1 MQRVFA
7 RSRLHQNP
15 RRLRKAPGDNKDDD
29 DDSSDD
35 SSDDDG
41 AGPNPMMM
49 LMMLSLGCIQLNHSI
64 AWCLLNRV
72 HHIPTFAW
80 VASVDRPV

>member
-1 MQRVFA
+1 MFA
-7 RSRLHQNP
+7 RNP

-49 LMMLSLGCIQLNHSI
+49 LMMLSLGCTQLNHSI
-64 AWCLLNRV
+64 ASFLL
-72 HHIPTFAW
+72 
-80 VASVDRPV
+80 